1 MNLDLINTS
10 PPLLS
15 REQAAKYLGVKKSTL
30 SIWACVK
37 RYPLPFVKIGR
48 LCKYR
53 QQDLDDFITRNT
65 IGLETLH

>member
-1 MNLDLINTS
+1 MKLINTS

-30 SIWACVK
+30 SVWASVK

-65 IGLETLH
+65 IGGESMQ